1 MLETHIICN
10 VYIPTF
16 NVLQTLI
23 LVTDLILKYYLLP
36 KCSSN
41 LKRKLISLT

>member
-23 LVTDLILKYYLLP
+23 LVGK
-36 KCSSN
+36 N
-41 LKRKLISLT
+41 LTNQEKGH